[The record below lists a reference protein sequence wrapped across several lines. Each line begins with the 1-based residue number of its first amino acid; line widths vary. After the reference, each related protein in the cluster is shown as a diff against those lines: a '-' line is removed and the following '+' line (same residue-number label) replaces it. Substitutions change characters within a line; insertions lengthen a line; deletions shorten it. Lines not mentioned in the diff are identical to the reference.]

1 MTLGKE
7 SVENAHQ
14 TRMNDSTSN
23 LEDGLSNSNDNFG
36 SINDFVQEAISSHD
50 DFLSLFSKFSEI
62 VGNFDLPEDLP
73 PHLCP
78 LCHLLLTDPASLPC
92 GHTICNRCSRSRRS
106 CWCGKVFHSEVESQ
120 TKRNIVLGNAIQ
132 QIFPAATKSCAE
144 LVKLLDSYSSS
155 FHLLEEAFKFDKK
168 SGFVEPFFEMIKSRH
183 HNAREEFRLGEMK
196 AKEVIEIDPVL
207 ASGWALL
214 AEALAGQNELYDALA
229 KCLIAF
235 WLDRHHPYLLNL
247 CEQVFTKVKSIIEPQ
262 VMSSLDNPH
271 AYVNGVLPGKRQRVE
286 VRTTQENGSLGGPV
300 GKLYCSSFSFSRS
313 GDPICELAPTAKMP
327 SFADDLTLGELRSK
341 LSGNRII
348 QKVESVFPHDS
359 NLPLHLGDLE
369 CPLCLRVY
377 WNPDVTPCG
386 HTFCSDCLE
395 RTLDHDPKCPLCKY
409 SLADFTEAQRD
420 QRFYDKH
427 MQRLIKRWLPE
438 DFEERRLLA
447 LEEEEEIK
455 AKIPIF
461 VCTLAFPCVP
471 CPLHVFE
478 PRHRLLL
485 RRCIRS
491 RNGEFGMNLPC
502 ISPGQ
507 LPYERNGTLLKVR
520 NTDYFND
527 GRVVVDSVGVGR
539 FKVQNN
545 LIIDGY
551 DAATVE
557 RVIDVPPRESDMGRL
572 ATLSTLVFQRALQW
586 FESLPDDQSQA
597 LIRHYGEMP
606 DRSTEQQEYANSDGP
621 AWTWWVL
628 AVIPAEDRIKLHV
641 IGQTSLL
648 NRLKLI
654 SRVITCIIQSQST
667 HPP

>member
-1 MTLGKE
+1 
-7 SVENAHQ
+7 
-14 TRMNDSTSN
+14 MNDSTSN

-73 PHLCP
+73 PH
-78 LCHLLLTDPASLPC
+78 
-92 GHTICNRCSRSRRS
+92 
-106 CWCGKVFHSEVESQ
+106 
-120 TKRNIVLGNAIQ
+120 
-132 QIFPAATKSCAE
+132 
-144 LVKLLDSYSSS
+144 
-155 FHLLEEAFKFDKK
+155 
-168 SGFVEPFFEMIKSRH
+168 
-183 HNAREEFRLGEMK
+183 
-196 AKEVIEIDPVL
+196 
-207 ASGWALL
+207 
-214 AEALAGQNELYDALA
+214 
-229 KCLIAF
+229 
-235 WLDRHHPYLLNL
+235 
-247 CEQVFTKVKSIIEPQ
+247 VFTKVKSIIEPQ
-262 VMSSLDNPH
+262 VMSSLDNSH

-409 SLADFTEAQRD
+409 SLADFTEAQR
-420 QRFYDKH
+420 FYDKH
-427 MQRLIKRWLPE
+427 MQRLIKQ
-438 DFEERRLLA
+438 
-447 LEEEEEIK
+447 EEEEIK